1 MTEEVK
7 RLIRSSLGNRAKEG
21 LVVDFIQQT
30 NLDDL
35 PDKASI
41 IDAFLPLLNANS
53 NVKQQH

>member
-1 MTEEVK
+1 M
-7 RLIRSSLGNRAKEG
+7 LKEG

-41 IDAFLPLLNANS
+41 IDAFFAFAQRE
-53 NVKQQH
+53 QQRERSA